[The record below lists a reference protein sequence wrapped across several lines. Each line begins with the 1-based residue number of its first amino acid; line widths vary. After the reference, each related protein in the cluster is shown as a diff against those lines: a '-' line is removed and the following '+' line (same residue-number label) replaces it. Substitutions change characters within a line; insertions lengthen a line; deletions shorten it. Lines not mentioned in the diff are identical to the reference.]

1 MPIKEVKVT
10 NNEDNNEELNLLEKQ
25 IKDIEEWQK
34 NANNPGYFVG
44 SGKVPIPLRNI
55 FKSYKVMII
64 VGCLISL
71 PSIFSIIK
79 NFSFE
84 NVISNIMPLI
94 ISCILIIGGLIR
106 MLNRDIKIKER

>member
-1 MPIKEVKVT
+1 M
-10 NNEDNNEELNLLEKQ
+10 NNEDNNKELNLLEKQ

-55 FKSYKVMII
+55 FKSAKIMLL

-71 PSIFSIIK
+71 PTIYNIIS

-84 NVISNIMPLI
+84 NIISNIMPVI
-94 ISCILIIGGLIR
+94 ISCTLIIGGIVR
-106 MLNRDIKIKER
+106 ILNRRR